1 MIFEYQAF
9 DKSGKKH
16 NNTISADSIKDAR
29 KNLKTQDLQVINIK
43 EVKEK
48 SNKSLF
54 ESKLSVGDIVSFTRQ
69 LASLISASVPI
80 DESLKTIMQD
90 NDNAKLNKIVSR
102 IYAGVIGGMPL
113 HQAMGET
120 SAFDEYFIA
129 SIKSG
134 EKGSNLIV
142 VLERLSIEVEK
153 QYEFKK
159 KISSATTYP
168 IVISIVA
175 FVVIFAMLTFVVPQI
190 TQVFAQNNQELPPI
204 TIAVIVLSDFVREY
218 KSAILMFIVLSF
230 IGFKILFRYDSIK
243 LIWQKFLA
251 KIPIIGRLMII
262 ANATR
267 FARTLSILH
276 TSNTPMVEAL
286 KHSYEVLKF
295 LPMKNAVQKATTKV
309 KEGSSVYMALKTEN
323 AMPNMMLYMIAS
335 GEKSS
340 SLSQMLDK
348 AADSG
353 EYELDNSTKKIISTF
368 EPIMILIMGGIV
380 LLIVMAILLPIFEMN
395 NAVI

>member
-1 MIFEYQAF
+1 
-9 DKSGKKH
+9 
-16 NNTISADSIKDAR
+16 
-29 KNLKTQDLQVINIK
+29 
-43 EVKEK
+43 
-48 SNKSLF
+48 
-54 ESKLSVGDIVSFTRQ
+54 
-69 LASLISASVPI
+69 
-80 DESLKTIMQD
+80 MQD

-204 TIAVIVLSDFVREY
+204 TIAVIALSDFVREY

-230 IGFKILFRYDSIK
+230 IGFKILFKYDSIK